1 MSRNKSNKRCCK
13 IYIHNKMQNRI
24 NGNFKRPEGGRE
36 GRKDTFMNL
45 NSQYYKDVPKL
56 NYRFSSIPIKIWKFC
71 FDFFNVCV

>member
-13 IYIHNKMQNRI
+13 IYINNKMQNRI

-45 NSQYYKDVPKL
+45 GRV
-56 NYRFSSIPIKIWKFC
+56 SIIKMFP
-71 FDFFNVCV
+71 N